1 MKILI
6 TAPYTDVAQ
15 EQLREKFG
23 EIIYKPWKPNGRA
36 YNEQELFQLLESTG
50 ANALIT
56 EHDEVTEKVITG
68 NTQLEFIGVCR
79 GTPSNVAIDA
89 ASEAAEVAAEEAE
102 DAASAAAPLA
112 ALGQILP
119 VTSRASVGMV
129 VSIVS

>member
-1 MKILI
+1 MAAYKKIKMKILI

-15 EQLREKFG
+15 EQLKEKFG

-36 YNEQELFQLLESTG
+36 YNEQELIQLLKSAG
-50 ANALIT
+50 ADALIT

-89 ASEAAEVAAEEAE
+89 ASEA
-102 DAASAAAPLA
+102 
-112 ALGQILP
+112 GIP
-119 VTSRASVGMV
+119 VFLHPQEMRRQLLKCF
-129 VSIVS
+129 